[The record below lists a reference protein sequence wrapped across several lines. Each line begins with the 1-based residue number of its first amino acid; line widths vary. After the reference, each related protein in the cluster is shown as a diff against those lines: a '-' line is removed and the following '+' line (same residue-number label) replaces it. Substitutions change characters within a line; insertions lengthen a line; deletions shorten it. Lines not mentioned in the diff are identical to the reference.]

1 MFFPESEAITCF
13 FCIVMKK
20 MVIFFYPI
28 LARSN
33 CNMLCLL
40 SVDDVCVLFIVY
52 VRICVAAVN
61 LTLQDSLYYCLPEW
75 VHNEK
80 LQTYLNKMICFP
92 TCFVQFLIP
101 LSWNHLLSEQGRR
114 FSKEDLLQKY
124 FFFFFSNVKGFMS
137 WNLLLGLWW
146 RQHVNCLGFCLP
158 VIPVPCYYGR
168 LFLFSIF
175 QCLAVCCAIYGKK
188 YQNLYVFLI

>member
-1 MFFPESEAITCF
+1 MLLLYRYE
-13 FCIVMKK
+13 K
-20 MVIFFYPI
+20 MVIFFYPF

-61 LTLQDSLYYCLPEW
+61 LTLQDSRLLFTRMSAQWEIAKKCKHIWTKWFFSNLCCSIFDSF
-75 VHNEK
+75 K
-80 LQTYLNKMICFP
+80 LHGITFFQNRVEDFQRKMK
-92 TCFVQFLIP
+92 
-101 LSWNHLLSEQGRR
+101 N
-114 FSKEDLLQKY
+114 LLQKNI
-124 FFFFFSNVKGFMS
+124 FLFLFSNVKGFMS

-146 RQHVNCLGFCLP
+146 RQYVNCLGFCLP

>member
-1 MFFPESEAITCF
+1 MLLLYRYEKI
-13 FCIVMKK
+13 
-20 MVIFFYPI
+20 VIFFYPF

-61 LTLQDSLYYCLPEW
+61 LTLQDSLYCCLPEW

-101 LSWNHLLSEQGRR
+101 LSWNHLLSEQSRR
-114 FSKEDLLQKY
+114 FSKEDEKFITLKKI
-124 FFFFFSNVKGFMS
+124 FFMFSNVKGFMS

>member
-13 FCIVMKK
+13 FCIIMKK

-114 FSKEDLLQKY
+114 FSKEDLLQKLL
-124 FFFFFSNVKGFMS
+124 FFFFQMLKALCHEICFWAFGEDNM
-137 WNLLLGLWW
+137 
-146 RQHVNCLGFCLP
+146 
-158 VIPVPCYYGR
+158 
-168 LFLFSIF
+168 
-175 QCLAVCCAIYGKK
+175 
-188 YQNLYVFLI
+188 